1 MDTGSEVSASHR
13 LMEAVGQQ
21 AQVDARGEKKT
32 AVYSPVILTLVLI
45 READSEDSKNFMNNV
60 INEL

>member
-1 MDTGSEVSASHR
+1 
-13 LMEAVGQQ
+13 MEAVGQQ
-21 AQVDARGEKKT
+21 AQVDARGVEKT

-45 READSEDSKNFMNNV
+45 READSEGSKNFMNNV

>member
-1 MDTGSEVSASHR
+1 
-13 LMEAVGQQ
+13 MEAVGQQ
-21 AQVDARGEKKT
+21 AQVGARGEEKT

-45 READSEDSKNFMNNV
+45 RGADSEDSKNFMNNA

>member
-1 MDTGSEVSASHR
+1 MDTGSEVSASHH

-21 AQVDARGEKKT
+21 AQVGARGVEKT